1 MNRRKSRELAMKLL
15 FESSINKKQA
25 EEIIDDYKEQN
36 EGYKGMDFDYIKNLL
51 TGIQEKESF
60 LNEKI
65 EGSLTNWKL
74 NRISKINMS
83 ILKIAVFEIYFVED
97 IPDKVSVNEAIE
109 LAKVYSDEKSP
120 AFING
125 AIGNIITTKTL

>member
-15 FESSINKKQA
+15 FESSINKKQVD
-25 EEIIDDYKEQN
+25 EIIDDYKEQN
-36 EGYKGMDFDYIKNLL
+36 EDHKSMDFDYIKNLL
-51 TGIQEKESF
+51 SGIQEKESF

-74 NRISKINMS
+74 SRISKINMA
-83 ILKIAVFEIYFVED
+83 ILKIAVFEIYFVEE

-125 AIGNIITTKTL
+125 AIGNIITTKML

>member
-36 EGYKGMDFDYIKNLL
+36 EGCKGMDFDYIKNLL

-74 NRISKINMS
+74 NRISKINMA
-83 ILKIAVFEIYFVED
+83 ILKIAVFEIYFVEE

-125 AIGNIITTKTL
+125 AIGNIITTKAL

>member
-51 TGIQEKESF
+51 TGIQEKESL

-65 EGSLTNWKL
+65 EASLTNWKL
-74 NRISKINMS
+74 NRISKINMA

>member
-15 FESSINKKQA
+15 FESSINKKDA
-25 EEIIDDYKEQN
+25 EEIINDYKEQN
-36 EGYKGMDFDYIKNLL
+36 EDYNDMDFEYIKTLL
-51 TGIQEKESF
+51 SGIQEKENI

-65 EGSLTNWKL
+65 ESSLTNWKL
-74 NRISKINMS
+74 NRISKINMA
-83 ILKIAVFEIYFVED
+83 ILKVAVFEIFFVEE

-125 AIGNIITTKTL
+125 AIGNMINTKTL

>member
-51 TGIQEKESF
+51 TGIQEKESL

-74 NRISKINMS
+74 NRISKINMA

>member
-1 MNRRKSRELAMKLL
+1 MNRRKSRELAMKLV
-15 FESSINKKQA
+15 FESSINKKNA
-25 EEIIDDYKEQN
+25 EEIIEDYKEEN
-36 EGYKGMDFDYIKNLL
+36 EGYKDMDFDYIKSLL
-51 TGIQEKESF
+51 NGIQEKEEF

-65 EGSLTNWKL
+65 EASLTNWKL
-74 NRISKINMS
+74 NRISKINMA
-83 ILKIAVFEIYFVED
+83 ILKIAVFEIFFIEE

-125 AIGNIITTKTL
+125 AIGNIINTKTL

>member
-74 NRISKINMS
+74 SRISKINMA